1 MNRIILTG
9 RLTDA
14 VSHLMTD
21 KKVNIAK
28 GTIAVKKLTKDDN
41 GNYQTTFIDFTAFNN
56 QAEILIKYTKKG
68 SLILIDGALDVST
81 YEKDGA
87 KKKRYYVV
95 VNNIELLETKK
106 SSQDEQEEQPKEEPK
121 QNNLPDV
128 PDDDLPF

>member
-68 SLILIDGALDVST
+68 SLILIEGALDVST
-81 YEKDGA
+81 YEKDGE

-106 SSQDEQEEQPKEEPK
+106 SSQDEQEQPKEEPK

-128 PDDDLPF
+128 IEDDLPF